1 MKWGHFILE
10 RSEVKHTVMSWLFS
24 HSSGTTTRLV
34 DGGERVLMFPLLKQS
49 SWCSEKDSSCYVN
62 SGSKDCR
69 HKFKVLI
76 KMWRLVRKY
85 LRLQCLNIK
94 CNGLK
99 CFAVLSSSSVPFVNC
114 VGQLFV
120 GVLTIKSYNKLN
132 KCQSHLF
139 SSSRMKWKSLNQH
152 KHHISVANMNLF
164 EISGHSRNN
173 AACNLLNVK
182 CKVPSCVQ
190 NLLTSSR
197 INAATRSHF

>member
-24 HSSGTTTRLV
+24 HSSGTTTRRV

-85 LRLQCLNIK
+85 LSLQCLNIK

-114 VGQLFV
+114 VGQLFLAFWLWSVTTNSTNVRVIYFLAV
-120 GVLTIKSYNKLN
+120 GWNERAWISTNTTFLLQTWIYLKS
-132 KCQSHLF
+132 Q
-139 SSSRMKWKSLNQH
+139 
-152 KHHISVANMNLF
+152 
-164 EISGHSRNN
+164 
-173 AACNLLNVK
+173 
-182 CKVPSCVQ
+182 
-190 NLLTSSR
+190 
-197 INAATRSHF
+197 ATVGTTLPVIF